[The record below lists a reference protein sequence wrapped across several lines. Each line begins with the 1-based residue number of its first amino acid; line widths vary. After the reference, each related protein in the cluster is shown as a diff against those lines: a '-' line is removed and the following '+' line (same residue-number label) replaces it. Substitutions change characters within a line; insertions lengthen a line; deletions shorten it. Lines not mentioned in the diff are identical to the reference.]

1 MMDKETQAR
10 LEAALNRR
18 ATATTEAELKKAAAA
33 KEEAEREAKKDAA
46 RKQWAVS
53 LQQIEAA
60 ISEVN
65 ARILP
70 HGLRFQISETKKPN
84 TPAIAQLHILLTD
97 EKHPN
102 DKEKSLILNVSAY
115 GLIRPVSL
123 GPHTLGTIPD
133 FNVHEAD
140 QARYEQVLTDY
151 VALVF
156 N

>member
-1 MMDKETQAR
+1 MDKDTQAK

-33 KEEAEREAKKDAA
+33 KEDAERASKMDAA

-65 ARILP
+65 ARISA
-70 HGLRFQISETKKPN
+70 HGLQFKISETKSQP
-84 TPAIAQLHILLTD
+84 PAIAQLHIRLTD
-97 EKHPN
+97 KKHP
-102 DKEKSLILNVSAY
+102 DIKERNLILNVSAY
-115 GLIRPVSL
+115 GRVQPVSL
-123 GPHTLGTIPD
+123 GPHTLGKIAD

-140 QARYEQVLTDY
+140 QGRYEQVLTDY
-151 VALVF
+151 LALVF
-156 N
+156 K